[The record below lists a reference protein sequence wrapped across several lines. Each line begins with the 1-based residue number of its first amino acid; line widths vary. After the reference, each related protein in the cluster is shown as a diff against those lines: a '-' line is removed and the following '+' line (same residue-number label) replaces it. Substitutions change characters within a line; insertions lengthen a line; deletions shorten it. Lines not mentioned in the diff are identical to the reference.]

1 MKRLFVLWLLL
12 LPAAAD
18 PIVSGDWTIDAQP
31 VDEQHGRIEACY
43 KEASQ
48 EDNYWRAR
56 LDDKKVE
63 VGIRRDFVGPLQA
76 EVDLEQSWQTELE
89 QRRAQVTVSIPD
101 FYGWTTG
108 LTSRWDYAG
117 EQWSTPQLRGWVA
130 TPELSGWSARGE
142 LTTTTDSR
150 GYLARLCKRI
160 GKGQLQLETAVVE
173 AEHLQRR
180 WLARYQWNLSRG
192 ASFSTSGSRTELEG
206 TVQDKVE
213 ASLELHF

>member
-1 MKRLFVLWLLL
+1 MKRLFALWLLAY
-12 LPAAAD
+12 PVTAD

-31 VDEQHGRIEACY
+31 VEDRRARVEACY
-43 KEASQ
+43 QEASQ

-63 VGIRRDFVGPLQA
+63 LSARRDFVGPLQT
-76 EVDLEQSWQTELE
+76 EVELEQSWQTELE
-89 QRRAQVTVSIPD
+89 QRRAQVTLSIPD
-101 FYGWTTG
+101 YHGWATG

-160 GKGQLQLETAVVE
+160 GRGELQVETAVVE
-173 AEHLQRR
+173 SEHLQRR
-180 WLARYQWNLSRG
+180 WLARYQWNLTRG
-192 ASFSTSGSRTELEG
+192 ASFSTSGSRTRLEG

-213 ASLELHF
+213 ATLEVHF